1 MGIII
6 AVLAFIFFAVIFRA
20 SWQDLKARLDQADA
34 EDAAFE
40 QRRAD
45 RRERI
50 RQQNAEIAHRCLMEA
65 CETVCIGNWR
75 GSYGKKN

>member
-1 MGIII
+1 MGIVI
-6 AVLAFIFFAVIFRA
+6 AVLAAVIFAAIFKA
-20 SWQDLKARLDQADA
+20 SWKDLRERQEQTDA
-34 EDAAFE
+34 EYAAFE

-75 GSYGKKN
+75 GSYGKTN